1 MNSARAGS
9 DGASQAAGDLC
20 AEVRGI
26 AAARGDWPFLID
38 VASGRHVSYAEHAAA
53 ATRLAR
59 ALRAA
64 GVAHGDRVLVAL
76 PNSVELATLYFA
88 ALFLGATV
96 VPVNLQLHPREV
108 EFIVRHA
115 GAAIAVRGA
124 LHGGAAHAVLTD
136 ALLDELGLPAFDL
149 SGDSLSPRGGGAA
162 GRPADAGADDWRPFD
177 GVGPDD
183 LFSITFTSGTTSLP
197 KAVPHR
203 IGALLG
209 SAKAFNQ
216 LVGLSQ
222 GTRMLHVLN
231 MAYMAGFLNALLCPY
246 MAGGTVVIA
255 PQFDAASV
263 FRFWGAV
270 RDHAV
275 NSLWVS
281 PTILESLLR
290 LDRDPAGAQTC
301 RDFVNTI
308 CVGTAPL
315 SNRTKRE
322 FEAKYGVTLLESY
335 GLSELLFIASN
346 ARGAPQQEGSVGQL
360 LEGVRLRTVGDAG
373 DVLGPG
379 DTGELSVRTPFLM
392 VGYLNYDTGRPDPVD
407 RDSWFDTG
415 DVGRIAP
422 DGSVFITGR
431 KKDIIIRGGVNIS
444 PRVIEE
450 ALLEHPAVSDVAVVG
465 VPHTFY
471 GEEVAAV
478 VVTVDGRPLDELRE
492 SLLGHAR
499 SRLAASAV
507 PTRWVALDALP
518 KSTIGKVQKHK
529 LREALAAT

>member
-9 DGASQAAGDLC
+9 ERASQPADDVC
-20 AEVRGI
+20 AEVRDI
-26 AAARGDWPFLID
+26 AAARSDWPYLID
-38 VASGRHVSYAEHAAA
+38 VAGGRHVSFAEHAAA
-53 ATRLAR
+53 AGRLAVAFR
-59 ALRAA
+59 AL

-88 ALFLGATV
+88 ALYLGATI
-96 VPVNLQLHPREV
+96 VPVNLLLHPREV
-108 EFIVRHA
+108 DFIVRRA
-115 GAAIAVRGA
+115 GAAIAVRGSA
-124 LHGGAAHAVLTD
+124 HGTTHAVLTD
-136 ALLDELGLPAFDL
+136 ALLDELRLPAVEL
-149 SGDSLSPRGGGAA
+149 TGDTVAPRASGAA
-162 GRPADAGADDWRPFD
+162 QRQGTSETGDWQPFD

-209 SAKAFNQ
+209 AAKAFNT
-216 LVGLSQ
+216 LVGL
-222 GTRMLHVLN
+222 GPDTRMLHVLN
-231 MAYMAGFLNALLCPY
+231 MAYMAGFLNTLLCPY

-263 FRFWGAV
+263 FRFWGTV

-275 NSLWVS
+275 NALWVS

-290 LDRDPAGAQTC
+290 LDRDPAGPQSC
-301 RDFVNTI
+301 RELVSTI

-322 FEAKYGVTLLESY
+322 FEAKYGVPLIESY

-346 ARGAPQQEGSVGQL
+346 ARGATQQEGSVGRL
-360 LEGVRLRTVGDAG
+360 LAGVRMRAVNETG
-373 DVLGPG
+373 DVLSAG
-379 DTGELSVRTPFLM
+379 DTGELSVQTPFLM
-392 VGYLNYDTGRPDPVD
+392 VGYLDYDTGRPRPVD
-407 RDSWFDTG
+407 RNSWFDTG
-415 DVGRIAP
+415 DVGRIAA

-450 ALLEHPAVSDVAVVG
+450 AMLEHPAVADVAVVG

-478 VVTVDGRPLDELRE
+478 VVITDGRPLDEVRE
-492 SLLGHAR
+492 SLVGHAR

-507 PTRWVALDALP
+507 PTRWVALEALP

-529 LREALAAT
+529 LRDALAVT